1 MRASLLL
8 AVIVF
13 APALASA
20 QEPCTGD
27 AQRVV
32 DAVYRQI
39 LERSSNGEGAGLVT
53 QLNNGQA
60 SVREVVRDI
69 ARSPEHRQRFLT
81 GNGESAVTYLYRHLL
96 GRAPDPNG
104 LRTYVQALSRQD
116 VSTVI
121 DNMINSGEYREKFG
135 DNAVPGAAVRYCRG
149 AASGAN
155 SSNSSASRMRFGN
168 LDRNGNG
175 AIEFEEWNG
184 NRNSFNVQDWNGDGV
199 LSGEEVRPGARR
211 AARAAAENFDPADRA
226 TWTEQAFLQFD
237 RNRDNRITSTEWFH
251 SAEYFRRA
259 DRNRDGALVLSEF
272 TGSASPTTSPT
283 TPNDERDDQF
293 LSLDVNRNNRV
304 ERREW
309 QGSAD
314 AFQWLDRNND
324 NVLSRAE
331 VLGEGE
337 GQMDSFAS
345 LDLNRNSTLSAD
357 EWRWSRR
364 SFDRADADG
373 DGILTRR
380 EFAAS
385 GGAPETAPVR

>member
-1 MRASLLL
+1 MRAAFLW
-8 AVIVF
+8 AVIAF

-39 LERSSNGEGAGLVT
+39 LERSSNGEGASLVT

-104 LRTYVQALSRQD
+104 LRTYVQALARQD

-121 DNMINSGEYREKFG
+121 DNIINSGEYREKFG
-135 DNAVPGAAVRYCRG
+135 DDAVPGAAVRSCRG

-155 SSNSSASRMRFGN
+155 SSNNSASRMRFAN

-175 AIEFEEWNG
+175 AIELQEWNG
-184 NRNSFNVQDWNGDGV
+184 NRNSFDVQDWNGDGV

-211 AARAAAENFDPADRA
+211 AARAAENNFDPADRA
-226 TWTEQAFLQFD
+226 TWTELAFQQFD
-237 RNRDNRITSTEWFH
+237 RNRDNRITSAEWFH

-272 TGSASPTTSPT
+272 TGSASPVAAA
-283 TPNDERDDQF
+283 PNDERDNQF
-293 LSLDVNRNNRV
+293 ESLDANGNNRV

-314 AFQWLDRNND
+314 AFDWLDRNND
-324 NVLSRAE
+324 NVLTRAE
-331 VLGEGE
+331 VIGEGE
-337 GQMDSFAS
+337 GRMDSFTS
-345 LDLNRNSTLSAD
+345 LDLNRNGTLTPD

-364 SFDRADADG
+364 SFDRSDADG

-380 EFAAS
+380 EFAAA
-385 GGAPETAPVR
+385 GGAPASATVR